1 MAKQQALLTGTGG
14 QGLILAAI
22 MLAEGA
28 VSAGKNVVQTQSY
41 GPEARGGASKA
52 EVIISQEEI
61 SYPKVKNP
69 DLVLAMSAEA
79 YRKYGLPLGEETVL
93 IVDST
98 FVQEVKP
105 RLKNFFALPVTRLT
119 KAEFGSEQSANVVAL
134 GVVSAVSGWL
144 SHEDVRQGVL
154 QRAPKGTTERNL
166 AALELGWR
174 MGLEAKAQ
182 VEDLAQAQVSDLA
195 GLQNG
200 GKG

>member
-52 EVIISQEEI
+52 EVIISEETI
-61 SYPKVKNP
+61 SYPKVMNP
-69 DLVLAMSAEA
+69 DLVLAMSPEA
-79 YRKYGLPLGEETVL
+79 YKKYGLPLDEEAVL

-105 RLKNFFALPVTRLT
+105 RSKNYFALPVTRLT

-134 GVVSAVSGWL
+134 GVVGAVSGWL
-144 SHEDVRQGVL
+144 SYEDIRQGVL
-154 QRAPKGTTERNL
+154 QRAPKGTAERNL

-174 MGLEAKAQ
+174 LGLEAKAQ
-182 VEDLAQAQVSDLA
+182 AGVSGKA
-195 GLQNG
+195 ELQNA